1 MDPDVTNANVTVK
14 FPNLSTT
21 KLVITDIRAENVP
34 EGMEVEFWTKSL
46 EVTLR
51 GDKNLIARVTPE
63 AVAAVVDFTDA
74 QLGTYTIK
82 SNITLSGAFSS
93 IGAIGSYSVSV
104 TVRSAPN

>member
-1 MDPDVTNANVTVK
+1 MQLQEMYRIRKPLYDQFA
-14 FPNLSTT
+14 
-21 KLVITDIRAENVP
+21 DISVLNN
-34 EGMEVEFWTKSL
+34 T
-46 EVTLR
+46 
-51 GDKNLIARVTPE
+51 TPE
-63 AVAAVVDFTDA
+63 AVVAVVDFTDA